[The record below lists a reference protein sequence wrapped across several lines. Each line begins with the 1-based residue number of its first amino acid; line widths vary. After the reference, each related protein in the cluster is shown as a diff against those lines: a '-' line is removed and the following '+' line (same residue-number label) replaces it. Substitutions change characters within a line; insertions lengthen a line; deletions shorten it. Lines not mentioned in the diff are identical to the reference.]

1 MPARRIA
8 RETRGQT
15 AAEYLGV
22 MLLVAAI
29 IVALVRIDVPGKIS
43 CALQSG
49 IEKISGGEADCGDP
63 QAATN
68 PTGGPDTDGDGVPD
82 SVEQTN
88 GTDPKNADSDGDGVN
103 DADEA
108 KRGSNPLNPDSDGD
122 GVPDDQEAELG
133 TNPLETDSDKDGI
146 SDLEEVELGLNPK
159 VADSDD
165 DGISDGDEMNGDSD
179 PLNPDTDDDG
189 QKDGEDDDPT
199 AYNAGVDD
207 IAAGAICGDATFWK
221 CPDEDDPVRASL
233 EYFGGQVLTGL
244 FAVGDVRDLI
254 SALASGKFGDAAWS
268 AAGIVPVA
276 GDAAKIGKKIHDLI
290 KRFPGR
296 KAELLQ
302 MMQKLLPERFQKQ
315 AFDAATDGGWTALG
329 KSGAPESAI
338 KNLADEGNDLRRIA
352 DNARLAERNL
362 TDAEATTIWNSANA
376 KVWKDTKRSPGE
388 ALGVETALWHL
399 KQNPDIKV
407 LVDGRPV
414 PGRRSV
420 GPDIVAVNTKT
431 GKLIVVEAKGTTSGS
446 GRWALGERRLE
457 SPVNGKPLIQGEREW
472 LTTNSDRYMKDLIN
486 STNPAE
492 NEAARLLRRAQ
503 GGQDNYD
510 VVIVQSRPAGSKG
523 YGSGMDNA
531 VERIK
536 KGGGVD
542 DVSVIDV
549 TRP

>member
-29 IVALVRIDVPGKIS
+29 IVALVRVDVPGKVS

-49 IEKISGGEADCGDP
+49 IEKIAGGEADCSDP

-68 PTGGPDTDGDGVPD
+68 PTGGPDSDGDGVPD
-82 SVEQTN
+82 SVERPTAPIRRTPTAMAT
-88 GTDPKNADSDGDGVN
+88 GSRTPKRPSAAATRS
-103 DADEA
+103 
-108 KRGSNPLNPDSDGD
+108 NPDSDGD
-122 GVPDDQEAELG
+122 GVPDDQEVELG
-133 TNPLETDSDKDGI
+133 TDPLEADSDKDGI

-199 AYNAGVDD
+199 AYDAGVDD

-296 KAELLQ
+296 KAELLR
-302 MMQKLLPERFQKQ
+302 MLQKLLPERFQKQ

-362 TDAEATTIWNSANA
+362 TDTEATTIWNSANA
-376 KVWKDTKRSPGE
+376 KVWKDTRRSPGE

-399 KQNPDIKV
+399 KQNPDVKI
-407 LVDGRPV
+407 LVDGQPG

-420 GPDIVAVNTKT
+420 GPDIVAVDTRT

-446 GRWALGERRLE
+446 GRWALGERRW
-457 SPVNGKPLIQGEREW
+457 SR
-472 LTTNSDRYMKDLIN
+472 R
-486 STNPAE
+486 STA
-492 NEAARLLRRAQ
+492 
-503 GGQDNYD
+503 
-510 VVIVQSRPAGSKG
+510 SR
-523 YGSGMDNA
+523 
-531 VERIK
+531 
-536 KGGGVD
+536 
-542 DVSVIDV
+542 
-549 TRP
+549 